1 MEVLIDKHVGQSQGV
16 GCMSVGAGALAVC
29 LVKILTTPNHT
40 MVHGCSYSWLLW
52 VGLRQ
57 GWRC

>member
-40 MVHGCSYSWLLW
+40 IFQVRSS
-52 VGLRQ
+52 R
-57 GWRC
+57 